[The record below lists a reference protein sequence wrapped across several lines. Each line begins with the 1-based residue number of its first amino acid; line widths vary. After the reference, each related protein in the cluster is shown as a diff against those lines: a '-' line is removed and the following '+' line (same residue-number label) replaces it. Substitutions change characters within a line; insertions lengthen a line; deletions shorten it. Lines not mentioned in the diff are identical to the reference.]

1 MCAGT
6 HPPKKGAVV
15 VLWGWRNCTFVW
27 KWSSFSAAVGYNPNC
42 CFGELQQSTATRA
55 GVGRNYFE
63 ASQCIYLFIY
73 FILNSGGFL
82 SFREENLSNG
92 LHRKMHLYE
101 TAMCG
106 WRRIY

>member
-6 HPPKKGAVV
+6 HPPNEVTAVV
-15 VLWGWRNCTFVW
+15 PWGWRSCTFSW

-42 CFGELQQSTATRA
+42 CFGELEQSTATRT

-63 ASQCIYLFIY
+63 GSQHSIY
-73 FILNSGGFL
+73 FFLLNSGGFL

-92 LHRKMHLYE
+92 LHRKMHSYE
-101 TAMCG
+101 TVMCG
-106 WRRIY
+106 WRRVC